1 MPAPKMSVIGD
12 SVRLVPAGSPA
23 SFELSALGFSSN
35 EIDVQI
41 LSKLNIF
48 KYIPLLLCFCNMYII
63 KYIVAPSKRH
73 IPARIEEESGRT
85 GEFRVEFTPTEVGS
99 HLVEISIAG
108 QKLPAGPLV
117 AKVYNSSLIQVTDV
131 PSAVVGHA
139 CQFRGIKRIILINY
153 MVYLIGLILNLS

>member
-1 MPAPKMSVIGD
+1 MAGPKMSVVGD

-23 SFELSALGFSSN
+23 LFELSALGFTSN

-41 LSKLNIF
+41 ISKSSTSKRGCVNINDPFVGLS
-48 KYIPLLLCFCNMYII
+48 
-63 KYIVAPSKRH
+63 APSKRH
-73 IPARIEEESGRT
+73 IAAHIDEEPGRA

-99 HLVEISIAG
+99 HLVEVSIAG

-139 CQFRGIKRIILINY
+139 CQFRGDY
-153 MVYLIGLILNLS
+153 